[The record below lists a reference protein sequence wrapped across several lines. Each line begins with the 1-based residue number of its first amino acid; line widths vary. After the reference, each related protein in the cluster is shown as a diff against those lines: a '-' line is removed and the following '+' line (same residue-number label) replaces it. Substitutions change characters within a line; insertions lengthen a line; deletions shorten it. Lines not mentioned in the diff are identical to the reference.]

1 MVEEIAGGLTR
12 DGATAGEVTMQEY
25 MASLRYAGMIQNSL
39 LPLPSLMNM
48 LFSDYFVTYMPRDI
62 VSGDFY
68 YVYRGR
74 NFFCVAAGDCTG
86 HGVPG
91 ALLSIL
97 GLGFLNEILQC
108 QTAPRANRVLNQMRE
123 KMMSALHQT
132 GKLKETR
139 DSIDMGLC
147 IFSYTSNEMQFSS
160 ANRPLF
166 MVSDGELREIR
177 ADRMPIGLAPL
188 REEPF
193 SNNMIRF
200 SSSDM
205 FYMFSDGFPD
215 QFGGSDDKKYKYSR
229 LRSLLTQVASHD
241 ASKQKLMIEKE
252 FLEWK
257 GSTQQVDDVMV
268 FGFKPL
274 IRK

>member
-1 MVEEIAGGLTR
+1 MH
-12 DGATAGEVTMQEY
+12 EY

-39 LPLPSLMNM
+39 LPLPSLMNI

-74 NFFCVAAGDCTG
+74 DFFCVAAGDCTG

-97 GLGFLNEILQC
+97 GLGFLNEILSC
-108 QTAPRANRVLNQMRE
+108 QTAPRANRILNQMRE

-139 DSIDMGLC
+139 DSIDMALC
-147 IFSYTSNEMQFSS
+147 IFTYTGSEMQFSS

-166 MVSDGELREIR
+166 IVSDGELREIK

-188 REEPF
+188 REESF
-193 SNNMIRF
+193 SNNLIRF
-200 SSSDM
+200 SNADM
-205 FYMFSDGFPD
+205 FYMFSDGYPD
-215 QFGGSDDKKYKYSR
+215 QFGGSYDKKYKYSR
-229 LRSLLTQVASHD
+229 FRSLLTQVASFD
-241 ASKQKLMIEKE
+241 APKQKVMIEKE
-252 FLEWK
+252 FREWK
-257 GSTQQVDDVMV
+257 GATQQVDDVMV

-274 IRK
+274 IKK